1 MPEIQDIEI
10 IRVMWRDYHGKK
22 DYYVTILGRN
32 VVSRE
37 YVTFESR
44 SFTDQDI
51 DELKTTLVEGRKVRI
66 SSENGIRFLEVNH
79 FRLYESRP

>member
-32 VVSRE
+32 VASRE

-44 SFTDQDI
+44 SFTDQDV
-51 DELKTTLVEGRKVRI
+51 DELKTTLVEGRRVRI